1 MRKIGA
7 VILAAGAGSRM
18 KSEKTKQKMLICG
31 KSILQ
36 RSLLAFEKSEYIC
49 EIVVVARKDEI
60 EFAERELS
68 CITKPSKAVVGGSCR
83 QESARLGF
91 LALSTDCDF
100 VAIHD
105 AARCLVTARMID
117 AVAGAAIEYGAAT
130 AASSVHDTVKR
141 VDKDGFILS
150 TEDRNMLRRAA
161 TPQIFSYDIY
171 KEAISSP
178 EYSLATDDNMLV
190 EHLGHRIFC
199 VDTGNEN
206 MKITELSDIAV
217 AEKIIKSREEQ
228 PCMTDMDMD
237 IRIGHGYDVHRLAP
251 DRRLIIGGVE
261 IPHSRGLLGHSDA
274 DVLTHAVMDA
284 LLGAVGLG
292 DIGKHFPDTS
302 GEFKDINSMILL
314 EKVRDMLS
322 DKGYAVSNIDAT
334 VVIQKPKLAP
344 FIQKMSENI
353 ASTLKINSD
362 RVNIK
367 ATTEEK
373 LGFTGSEEGASA
385 HAVALVMK
393 R

>member
-1 MRKIGA
+1 
-7 VILAAGAGSRM
+7 
-18 KSEKTKQKMLICG
+18 
-31 KSILQ
+31 
-36 RSLLAFEKSEYIC
+36 
-49 EIVVVARKDEI
+49 
-60 EFAERELS
+60 
-68 CITKPSKAVVGGSCR
+68 
-83 QESARLGF
+83 
-91 LALSTDCDF
+91 
-100 VAIHD
+100 
-105 AARCLVTARMID
+105 
-117 AVAGAAIEYGAAT
+117 
-130 AASSVHDTVKR
+130 
-141 VDKDGFILS
+141 
-150 TEDRNMLRRAA
+150 
-161 TPQIFSYDIY
+161 
-171 KEAISSP
+171 
-178 EYSLATDDNMLV
+178 
-190 EHLGHRIFC
+190 
-199 VDTGNEN
+199 
-206 MKITELSDIAV
+206 
-217 AEKIIKSREEQ
+217 
-228 PCMTDMDMD
+228 MTDMDMD
-237 IRIGHGYDVHRLAP
+237 IRIGHGYDVHRLVP

-373 LGFTGSEEGASA
+373 LGFTGSEDGASA